1 MTYEA
6 LIAGVA
12 QQLDWAE
19 TKVSALLE
27 AFVAV
32 VSQQLSDNERIT
44 IDDFGIFTTR
54 KQREYIAL
62 LAETGQRFLVPPA
75 IEIVFDA
82 AFVPEEGKTGARIHF
97 TPDELL
103 SEAVDAPFSSFE
115 PVLLNEGVTFPN
127 IPEIAVEAEAVEVKP
142 IEVQSVEESPVEA
155 EPVEESPVE
164 AEAIEKE
171 SICDDLRDMQAIEEE
186 NNDLK
191 HLSPAS
197 QLEQKKKEA
206 SFPVWVPI
214 MGGML
219 IALVGFFLGRS
230 TNK

>member
-127 IPEIAVEAEAVEVKP
+127 IPEIAVEPEP
-142 IEVQSVEESPVEA
+142 IEKEAIEA